1 MRLHPSTHDVHR
13 SRGKALVPHD
23 TDEVL
28 VGDPLYAT
36 YEGVIRSTG
45 ADIGYVPLHA
55 EHGFHMRA
63 EDLEAKIKQVA
74 DMPVPLATEDA
85 DMIRSLIAKV
95 DALDG
100 RLDRFE
106 ASMAEAIA
114 KLRG

>member
-1 MRLHPSTHDVHR
+1 MSTIENAITDIARSAVDDVRL
-13 SRGKALVPHD
+13 
-23 TDEVL
+23 
-28 VGDPLYAT
+28 
-36 YEGVIRSTG
+36 
-45 ADIGYVPLHA
+45 
-55 EHGFHMRA
+55 
-63 EDLEAKIKQVA
+63 DLEAKIKAVA

>member
-1 MRLHPSTHDVHR
+1 MSTIET
-13 SRGKALVPHD
+13 A
-23 TDEVL
+23 
-28 VGDPLYAT
+28 
-36 YEGVIRSTG
+36 I
-45 ADIGYVPLHA
+45 ADIAKGAVDDVRL
-55 EHGFHMRA
+55 
-63 EDLEAKIKQVA
+63 DLEAKIKQVA